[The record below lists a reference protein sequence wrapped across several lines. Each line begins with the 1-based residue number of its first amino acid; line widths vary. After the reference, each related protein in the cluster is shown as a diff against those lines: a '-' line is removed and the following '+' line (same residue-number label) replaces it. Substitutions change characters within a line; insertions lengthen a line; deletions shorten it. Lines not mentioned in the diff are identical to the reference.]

1 MQFGPVVQGGTGNRV
16 AAAGDMDGDQVPDLL
31 VASSGIGQGRVEIVS
46 GANGTKRYLNNTGG
60 GSFAQAVMFA
70 NEDMNGDGVPD
81 VVMQHGAGLIA
92 YSGADLSFLWL
103 TTSNILN
110 AAAAGDLNGD
120 MRGDLVVLVEIGG
133 DANLWTLN
141 GQDGSVLSVGPTFN
155 GAAPYLAFLGDVGGA
170 AGPEVAVRDGVVR
183 VYSLGSMTLSQ
194 SIAVT
199 PTNLFAAD
207 VNGNGRNEV
216 MIDSGGDLLRA
227 YDALNGSLIRS
238 YVSGWDDQS
247 AVVGDLTGDGAD
259 ELALRRGND
268 VDIVSGADG
277 SLLARWLGSAF
288 LGCRQLAGVGDV
300 DGDGYGDLLI
310 GDPTATSIP
319 FGPTSTATGGFQL
332 VSCRLLATMQEMPV
346 QCYQGPFAPELG
358 ITRPRIG
365 QTLSIVGRDSPVGA
379 VGFLAFSS
387 QPALATSLGVVGCDA
402 WFDPA
407 AGILLNTS
415 TTVDWQVSLPIPA
428 LPQLAGYRIALQAF
442 YAPTFSPIGLD
453 LSNGVWGMLGF

>member
-1 MQFGPVVQGGTGNRV
+1 
-16 AAAGDMDGDQVPDLL
+16 
-31 VASSGIGQGRVEIVS
+31 
-46 GANGTKRYLNNTGG
+46 
-60 GSFAQAVMFA
+60 
-70 NEDMNGDGVPD
+70 
-81 VVMQHGAGLIA
+81 
-92 YSGADLSFLWL
+92 
-103 TTSNILN
+103 
-110 AAAAGDLNGD
+110 
-120 MRGDLVVLVEIGG
+120 
-133 DANLWTLN
+133 
-141 GQDGSVLSVGPTFN
+141 
-155 GAAPYLAFLGDVGGA
+155 
-170 AGPEVAVRDGVVR
+170 
-183 VYSLGSMTLSQ
+183 
-194 SIAVT
+194 
-199 PTNLFAAD
+199 
-207 VNGNGRNEV
+207 

-227 YDALNGSLIRS
+227 YDALTGSLQGT

-247 AVVGDLTGDGAD
+247 AVLGDLTGDGAD

-268 VDIVSGADG
+268 VDIVSSRDGA
-277 SLLARWLGSAF
+277 LLARWLGSPY

-319 FGPTSTATGGFQL
+319 FGPTSTSTGGFQL
-332 VSCRLLATMQEMPV
+332 VSCRLLATMEEKPV

-387 QPALATSLGVVGCDA
+387 QPAWPTSLGVVGCDA